1 MFRLSLRNL
10 LLLRLP
16 RLVCITHKFHN
27 NSRSKGRPRSCKHH
41 QKHPTKISPFCEPS
55 KDDCKTQEDNHQNNN
70 NNKHNHLYPNNKK
83 GDSQANNN
91 REDED

>member
-16 RLVCITHKFHN
+16 WLVCNTHKFHN

-55 KDDCKTQEDNHQNNN
+55 KDDCKTQEENHQN
-70 NNKHNHLYPNNKK
+70 NNKHNHLYPNDKK

>member
-10 LLLRLP
+10 LFLRLP
-16 RLVCITHKFHN
+16 WLVCNTHKFHN
-27 NSRSKGRPRSCKHH
+27 NSRSKGPSPRSCKHH

-70 NNKHNHLYPNNKK
+70 NKHNHLYPNNKK

>member
-16 RLVCITHKFHN
+16 RLVCTTHKFHN

-70 NNKHNHLYPNNKK
+70 NKHNHLYPNNKK